1 MSTIL
6 NIIYF
11 VLILG
16 VIVLVHELGHLIAAK
31 KFGVY
36 CKEFSIGMGPVLWK
50 KQGAETQWSIR
61 ALPLGGFVAMV
72 GENED
77 DEDDAK
83 LDVPYE
89 RTLPGIAKWK
99 QVIVMAAGAFMN
111 IMLAWA
117 LFIGVTAAQGAVA
130 VESQA
135 IIEKLE
141 PNGVAEQA
149 GFMPGDKIIKMET
162 ADHQETISVKS
173 DVTMFLQFY
182 PGETTFVV
190 ERNGEEVRI
199 VCEPT
204 YSEENQAYLMGV
216 YFPTNEL
223 KEISLFEAI
232 PYGTQR
238 LVDSAFD
245 IFDSL
250 GKIVTGVGLNQLSG
264 PVGIFEITSEVTQ
277 TGWISTLA
285 LVALLSINVG
295 IFNLIPIPNLD
306 GGRILILLIEAIIGR
321 KLNENL
327 QTTIMMIGLLL
338 ILGIMVFAT
347 WNDITRIFL

>member
-1 MSTIL
+1 MSSIL

-36 CKEFSIGMGPVLWK
+36 CKEFAIGMGPVVWK
-50 KQGAETQWSIR
+50 KQGKETQWSIR

-77 DEDDAK
+77 DEEDAK
-83 LDVPYE
+83 LDLPYE

-99 QVIVMAAGAFMN
+99 QVVVMAAGAFMN

-117 LFIGVTAAQGAVA
+117 LFIGVTAMQGSVA

-135 IIEKLE
+135 IIERLE
-141 PNGVAEQA
+141 PASTAETA
-149 GFMPGDKIIKMET
+149 GLLPGDKIIKMQCG
-162 ADHQETISVKS
+162 DHAEEIKVKS
-173 DVTMFLQFY
+173 DATMFLQFY
-182 PGETTFVV
+182 PGETTITV
-190 ERNGEEVRI
+190 ERGGKEETI
-199 VCEPT
+199 VCTPV
-204 YSEENQAYLMGV
+204 YSEESQSYILGV
-216 YFPTNEL
+216 YYPANGS
-223 KEISLFEAI
+223 KEISLLESI

-238 LVDSAFD
+238 MIDSALD

-250 GKIVTGVGLNQLSG
+250 GKIVSGVGLNQLSG
-264 PVGIFEITSEVTQ
+264 PVGIFEITSQVTK

-295 IFNLIPIPNLD
+295 IFNLIPIPILD
-306 GGRILILLIEAIIGR
+306 GGRIVILMIEAIIGR
-321 KLNENL
+321 KINENVL
-327 QTTIMMIGLLL
+327 TTIMMIGLLM
-338 ILGIMVFAT
+338 ILAIMVFAT
-347 WNDITRIFL
+347 WNDISRIFL

>member
-6 NIIYF
+6 DIIYF

-16 VIVLVHELGHLIAAK
+16 VIVLVHELGHLVAAK

-72 GENED
+72 GENEE

-83 LDVPYE
+83 LDLPYE

-117 LFIGVTAAQGAVA
+117 LFIGVTAMQGSVA
-130 VESQA
+130 IESQA

-141 PNGVAEQA
+141 PTGIASEA
-149 GFMPGDKIIKMET
+149 GFLPGDKIIKMQCG
-162 ADHQETISVKS
+162 DHVEEIAVKS

-182 PGETTFVV
+182 PGETTITL
-190 ERNGEEVRI
+190 ERNGKEETI
-199 VCEPT
+199 VCTPS
-204 YSEENQAYLMGV
+204 YSEENQSYLLGV
-216 YFPTNEL
+216 YFPAN
-223 KEISLFEAI
+223 KMKDISLLEAI

-238 LVDSAFD
+238 MIDSALD

-250 GKIVTGVGLNQLSG
+250 GKIVSGVGLNQLSG
-264 PVGIFEITSEVTQ
+264 PVGIFEVTSEVTQ
-277 TGWISTLA
+277 AGWISTLA
-285 LVALLSINVG
+285 LIALLSINVG
-295 IFNLIPIPNLD
+295 IFNLIPIPILD

-321 KLNENL
+321 KLNEKL

-347 WNDITRIFL
+347 WNDISRIFL